1 MIFEADCIKQKYLK
15 ASLIRQNH
23 WRKFRIETIY
33 RDETMVLPR
42 EWLDFIK
49 NDIQQVQYLPA
60 GAASPPPPP
69 PPPPPEKTRV
79 SMRPFFKRP
88 ANRTGQ

>member
-33 RDETMVLPR
+33 KDETMVLPR

-49 NDIQQVQYLPA
+49 NDIQQVQYLPRIDSLLADRMDSRNGRLFSREFRSRANGFSVFYA
-60 GAASPPPPP
+60 G
-69 PPPPPEKTRV
+69 
-79 SMRPFFKRP
+79 
-88 ANRTGQ
+88 